1 MRSNAGMACRPVRFT
16 RWHIRE
22 SGAEWTGS
30 TDRSSY
36 PRTVYGVQLVDLAG
50 HVGANRFRRACDH
63 AMGTAAGTGSRLDV
77 PQWPTDCVD
86 VPHELAKVVEGDL
99 PLAFRLYRA
108 MPCYAN
114 LM

>member
-1 MRSNAGMACRPVRFT
+1 M
-16 RWHIRE
+16 
-22 SGAEWTGS
+22 
-30 TDRSSY
+30 
-36 PRTVYGVQLVDLAG
+36 QLVDLAG

-114 LM
+114 LMYVQHWESGNAFWTER